1 MLEVVVICIHGR
13 WSTLRPMSEH
23 GFGRK
28 LQHVMRLC
36 PTEATAPRSIGRKNI
51 VEDGINTIY
60 CVYDRFK
67 YGKSN

>member
-28 LQHVMRLC
+28 PQDVMRLC

-51 VEDGINTIY
+51 VEDEINTIY